1 MKVSVF
7 SSRAKDKIITLLYSN
22 PKTQYHMRQ
31 IERLVKERI
40 NSVREALLSL
50 TADTFVNQER
60 RGHKTFFQA
69 NKDGLYYDEVL
80 RMVAKTTGLGKRI
93 IKEKMRLGK
102 IKTAFL
108 TSNFYTFAD
117 HNENE
122 VDLFV
127 VGNVSLAELAKICA
141 EEGERLKREINYSVM
156 TPDEYNFRQKN
167 KDPFLNKILQKN
179 RLILIGKEEY
189 LFKK

>member
-1 MKVSVF
+1 MKALIF
-7 SSRAKDKIITLLYSN
+7 SSKTKDKIILLLYSH

-31 IERLVKERI
+31 TERLVAERI

-50 TADTFVNQER
+50 VEEGFIVQER
-60 RGHKTFFQA
+60 RGRKLLFQA
-69 NKDGLYYDEVL
+69 NQQGLYYDELL
-80 RMVAKTTGLGKRI
+80 RMVAKNSGLGKRI

-117 HNENE
+117 HSESE
-122 VDLFV
+122 IDLIV
-127 VGNVSLAELAKICA
+127 IGTVSLAELAKICA
-141 EEGERLKREINYSVM
+141 EEGEKLKREINYSVM
-156 TPDEYNFRQKN
+156 TLEEYGFRQKN

-179 RLILIGKEEY
+179 RLILVGKEEY
-189 LFKK
+189 LF